1 MASQSDS
8 IGFKVWGADNVVYG
22 PVELPELVNW
32 VQGKRI
38 TADTWIFSEK
48 DDQWSKAGQLP
59 ELRMFYRPRN
69 ATLTSTS
76 ASGETV
82 PTAALRRV
90 KILADL
96 SDEDLARFLSFMEV
110 HTARQWAPIVH
121 QGDHGDAM
129 FFVLDGE
136 VRVRLMINDKES
148 TLVTLGP
155 GDFFGE
161 VALFDQGPRS
171 ADVVANSDAVLLKIS
186 HEAFGRM
193 SDAAPD
199 LAAPFLLGIGK
210 TLTARIRADNK
221 RYRDSVVLARAAQY

>member
-1 MASQSDS
+1 MASKADS
-8 IGFKVWGADNVVYG
+8 IGFKVWGIDNVVYG
-22 PVELPELVNW
+22 PVELPELIHW
-32 VQGKRI
+32 VQSQRI
-38 TADTWIFSEK
+38 TASTWIFSERN
-48 DDQWSKAGQLP
+48 DRWSKASQLA
-59 ELRMFYRPRN
+59 ELRMFFQLKSS
-69 ATLTSTS
+69 AGAS
-76 ASGETV
+76 ASGDSV
-82 PTAALRRV
+82 PTAALRHV

-96 SDEDLARFLSFMEV
+96 SDEDLVRFLSFMEV
-110 HTARQWAPIVH
+110 QTARQWAPIVH

-136 VRVRLMINDKES
+136 VRVRLIISGKES

-186 HEAFGRM
+186 QDAFTRL
-193 SDAAPD
+193 SEAAPD

-221 RYRDSVVLARAAQY
+221 RYRDSVVLARAAQ